1 MGGGG
6 GLIMYCPPYFVFE
19 NNRKS
24 KFLGTFFLHGI
35 TKFGNLQGCLL
46 ALSPLIPNFGCEK
59 NL

>member
-35 TKFGNLQGCLL
+35 T
-46 ALSPLIPNFGCEK
+46 
-59 NL
+59 